1 MLDLIRQ
8 LADWIK
14 DTRFSKTRVGRF
26 VVDVLI
32 ELLGVTWPTK
42 EEIKSST
49 GVVMITLVVVAVYL
63 WVASLL
69 IGFGIEELRHLVQS
83 PVT

>member
-8 LADWIK
+8 LADWVK
-14 DTRFSKTRVGRF
+14 RTRFGKTQVGRF

-63 WVASLL
+63 WVASLV
-69 IGFGIEELRHLVQS
+69 IGFGIEELRMLVS
-83 PVT
+83 NPGT

>member
-1 MLDLIRQ
+1 MLDLIRK

-14 DTRFSKTRVGRF
+14 GTRFSRTRVGRF

-42 EEIKSST
+42 DEIKSAT
-49 GVVMITLVVVAVYL
+49 GIVMITLVVVAVYL
-63 WVASLL
+63 WAVSVL
-69 IGFGIEELRHLVQS
+69 IGFGIEGLRGLVKN

>member
-8 LADWIK
+8 LADWVK
-14 DTRFSKTRVGRF
+14 GTRFSKTRVGRF

-32 ELLGVTWPTK
+32 EVLGVTWPTK

-69 IGFGIEELRHLVQS
+69 IGFGIEELRHLVS
-83 PVT
+83 APVT